1 MLKKFGRKALSLLL
15 VFVLVATTF
24 FIFDPSILLPKSKA
38 VVDVKK
44 LVNTVEPTVKFYVPE
59 AIYLNPVVGTGSK
72 PYSFQYFIDSD
83 ENGTLRR
90 SATQTT
96 GTVYF
101 SCSAACTSIS
111 LSWENSSVTAKT
123 DTSSN
128 QIVKQT
134 ITGGTTSVRDG
145 RVKVTATYVVD
156 GKPHYAYAYTYMY
169 YPDLDLLTG
178 VAGSYVYK
186 SSIGNEPK
194 LSAFAFITGVHKVG
208 NTTTYNDTERGVS
221 NYYDQYNINS
231 SKGAYGLSPLIPGWA
246 SVWSGG
252 ELGTGPA
259 GALFK
264 TADGDAN
271 IYDRDTI
278 YGERTTSLNS
288 AFIEQ
293 GNGGVYFHNRDRGGT
308 SRTFGSTNLAWG
320 TLFVDTSRVT
330 NFNQIPNL
338 RGGFIVHRY
347 DSSGTKGKLT
357 SFQSTDGSI
366 TIMSEID
373 YRNGDGK
380 GYGMTSAEALSGAP
394 MNKDYTMESY
404 FNYER
409 KNSSGVHLRF
419 DFGLKVRA
427 VSKASLRSAYRAAIE
442 NGWQSATAANNGWS
456 SSVQS
461 QWVSAYNSFAS
472 ALDTAGTVLGKPYA
486 TASEISSALSTLNSR
501 VYSCNSIINANFKA
515 GIDTDMLA
523 PSYTFYV
530 PETIYLAPSTSA
542 TKTFKYYVDRENS
555 VNSSLRKG
563 ENTSGNIYFKCDK
576 ASSIKSLTLSDC
588 SSVSIGATTSSSGT
602 LSTTVSAGSLSAGL
616 NPGEKKLLTWTVVY
630 VADGVE
636 YTANAYTVAY
646 APWPTVVSASSQGRN
661 KHSGDKRSYIMQTTW
676 ISGIH
681 SVIDNGSGS
690 DGSGVY
696 KYSPII
702 SSSSIPT
709 GADSNMGNLFN
720 EGTGGSGFW
729 KTNENATCYGGR
741 GALLVDTSRYS
752 YYYQVPNLKVGLD
765 FNIVHGNHDSN
776 TTYLGIFT

>member
-59 AIYLNPVVGTGSK
+59 AIYLNPVMGSGAK
-72 PYSFQYFIDSD
+72 PYNFQYFIDSD

-145 RVKVTATYVVD
+145 RVKVTATYVID

-178 VAGSYVYK
+178 VAGSYVY
-186 SSIGNEPK
+186 STSIGNEPK

-264 TADGDAN
+264 TADGDAY

-357 SFQSTDGSI
+357 SFQSTDGLI

-501 VYSCNSIINANFKA
+501 VSSCNSIVNANFTGGENPA
-515 GIDTDMLA
+515 VL
-523 PSYTFYV
+523 PQVNFYV
-530 PETIYLAPSTSA
+530 PETIYLNPSDNQTFQYFYGVETNGNP
-542 TKTFKYYVDRENS
+542 TKNLALSTAAAGAKV
-555 VNSSLRKG
+555 
-563 ENTSGNIYFKCDK
+563 YFAGKNCTPTK
-576 ASSIKSLTLSDC
+576 VKIT
-588 SSVSIGATTSSSGT
+588 VESSGDNET
-602 LSTTVSAGSLSAGL
+602 NWINTNNSRLNSISFGGSSF
-616 NPGEKKLLTWTVVY
+616 
-630 VADGVE
+630 
-636 YTANAYTVAY
+636 
-646 APWPTVVSASSQGRN
+646 
-661 KHSGDKRSYIMQTTW
+661 
-676 ISGIH
+676 
-681 SVIDNGSGS
+681 NGSNASANGKTYTS
-690 DGSGVY
+690 FPVNIQCTAGKLDAALA
-696 KYSPII
+696 
-702 SSSSIPT
+702 SSSSQ
-709 GADSNMGNLFN
+709 
-720 EGTGGSGFW
+720 
-729 KTNENATCYGGR
+729 
-741 GALLVDTSRYS
+741 VDCR
-752 YYYQVPNLKVGLD
+752 
-765 FNIVHGNHDSN
+765 I
-776 TTYLGIFT
+776 